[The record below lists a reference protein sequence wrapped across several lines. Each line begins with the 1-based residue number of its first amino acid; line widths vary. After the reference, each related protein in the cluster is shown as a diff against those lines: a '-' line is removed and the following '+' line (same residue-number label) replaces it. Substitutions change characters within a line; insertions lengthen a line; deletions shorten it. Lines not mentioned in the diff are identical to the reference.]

1 MDINTLK
8 LQWGGSIP
16 FSPLQTSAPEL
27 NIIAS
32 QNASLNKIKPNISFG
47 DIARSAKD
55 FIFKTTG
62 LSDASGNINPM
73 NIAGGTMDLL
83 SNLKFFQK
91 DYSGKRGNIT
101 KGIDQGFKTASN
113 MLISSGNPLGMAAG
127 AIIKGADLLG
137 TGLEK
142 IGVGTDKMATAD
154 AIMGSTVLNLS
165 PVSIINNAFGKKTDT
180 IDIDQEAVNNSSY
193 TGTGEDIED
202 AGMYSNKKYGLLSNR
217 ARKKANKKI
226 KQAKTWQSGIQDILG
241 DAKDARAIQASSTD
255 MFNNRSQL
263 QQSGIL
269 GNRNIAFGKR
279 GMKFILEYR
288 EYVKNKEN
296 DKNLLPVGALH
307 ARKHNLTGI
316 EGVQTTK
323 GIPVLLE
330 QGGKTVAQL
339 AEIEKNEIIFRKS
352 VTDKLEELFEE
363 GTDEAAIEAGKLL
376 VREILYNTKDEG
388 EFIKTVE

>member
-1 MDINTLK
+1 MA
-8 LQWGGSIP
+8 LQ
-16 FSPLQTSAPEL
+16 
-27 NIIAS
+27 
-32 QNASLNKIKPNISFG
+32 
-47 DIARSAKD
+47 
-55 FIFKTTG
+55 
-62 LSDASGNINPM
+62 
-73 NIAGGTMDLL
+73 
-83 SNLKFFQK
+83 
-91 DYSGKRGNIT
+91 
-101 KGIDQGFKTASN
+101 
-113 MLISSGNPLGMAAG
+113 
-127 AIIKGADLLG
+127 
-137 TGLEK
+137 
-142 IGVGTDKMATAD
+142 
-154 AIMGSTVLNLS
+154 
-165 PVSIINNAFGKKTDT
+165 
-180 IDIDQEAVNNSSY
+180 
-193 TGTGEDIED
+193 
-202 AGMYSNKKYGLLSNR
+202 
-217 ARKKANKKI
+217 KI

-241 DAKDARAIQASSTD
+241 EAKNARAIQASSTD

-263 QQSGIL
+263 QQSGVL

-339 AEIEKNEIIFRKS
+339 AEIERNEIIFRKS
-352 VTDKLEELFEE
+352 VTDKLEELFKE
-363 GTDEAAIEAGKLL
+363 GTDEAAIEAGRLL